1 MIVLRTLV
9 AVAVLCIAGAA
20 NAADDCAAS
29 SGLEFVC
36 GPKNAEDLVL
46 VPGTKWIISSG
57 MQAGAAFY
65 LIDSRDGKWSAVQ
78 PQAKHDAAF
87 ANCTRFEQQSAEA
100 LLHLLVGLR
109 RRDDG
114 ARPSARDQA
123 HDVYEVALAGARR
136 RRDE

>member
-1 MIVLRTLV
+1 MIALRTLM
-9 AVAVLCIAGAA
+9 ALAVLCIAGAA
-20 NAADDCAAS
+20 SAADDCAAGG
-29 SGLEFVC
+29 GLEFVC

-87 ANCTRFEQQSAEA
+87 GSCTTPPDLAKSNTHGLNLRAGERRPVDA
-100 LLHLLVGLR
+100 LRG
-109 RRDDG
+109 
-114 ARPSARDQA
+114 RPRAPRGD
-123 HDVYEVALAGARR
+123 
-136 RRDE
+136 